1 MIAIDVLDFCVAG
14 TTSRPIRERHAF
26 AILGLIKPDRTGGQI
41 KFDID
46 LVEEILTEEKGDVVT
61 EVSLTGDDYLPIL
74 VRGLTDL
81 ELIELRDLDIGFAAK
96 SEKPITTGPSQRQS
110 QPYCR
115 RAQDQALPSSGVQ
128 HDADLPTVDSAIDD
142 QLVMFQ
148 PNRPFRDSHK
158 FAFGGRGGAD
168 TARYCDADDGRC
180 DQKSPL
186 DQFDVSLFIACVA
199 GSPFTA
205 TRPASIHLDA
215 GLLDEHAI
223 ARAISRLPAHEFLD
237 RHRRDLAA
245 EPSHVVHQR
254 R

>member
-14 TTSRPIRERHAF
+14 TTGRPIRERHAL
-26 AILGLIKPDRTGGQI
+26 AILGLIKPDCTGGQI

-115 RAQDQALPSSGVQ
+115 RAQHQALASPGVH
-128 HDADLPTVDSAIDD
+128 HDAV
-142 QLVMFQ
+142 
-148 PNRPFRDSHK
+148 RPPVQRS
-158 FAFGGRGGAD
+158 
-168 TARYCDADDGRC
+168 TARR
-180 DQKSPL
+180 
-186 DQFDVSLFIACVA
+186 
-199 GSPFTA
+199 
-205 TRPASIHLDA
+205 
-215 GLLDEHAI
+215 
-223 ARAISRLPAHEFLD
+223 
-237 RHRRDLAA
+237 
-245 EPSHVVHQR
+245 VVVF
-254 R
+254 